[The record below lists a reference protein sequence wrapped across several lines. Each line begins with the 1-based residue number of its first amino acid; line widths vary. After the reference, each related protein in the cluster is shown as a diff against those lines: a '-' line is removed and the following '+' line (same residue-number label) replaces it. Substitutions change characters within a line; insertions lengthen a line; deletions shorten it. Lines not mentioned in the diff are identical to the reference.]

1 MSPSE
6 AFSTVAN
13 SFSVLGLADTV
24 FKYGREVYETLVKI
38 QHAPKQIKQ
47 LLEEI
52 KDVEDHIS
60 RIRIFL
66 GDLEQS
72 LLPQNSKN
80 VIPAIEALLDRCQK
94 EFAFIQESAKE
105 ATSSA
110 SDGWFGKFSKSSR
123 WIWNEEEIGLSCRTL
138 ARLKAELNSALTL
151 AGR

>member
-80 VIPAIEALLDRCQK
+80 VIPRSKRSSTAVKRSSPSFRSLPKKQPVLHQMAGLGS
-94 EFAFIQESAKE
+94 SAK
-105 ATSSA
+105 AL
-110 SDGWFGKFSKSSR
+110 DGFGMKK
-123 WIWNEEEIGLSCRTL
+123 
-138 ARLKAELNSALTL
+138 RLGCPAAHWQ
-151 AGR
+151 G